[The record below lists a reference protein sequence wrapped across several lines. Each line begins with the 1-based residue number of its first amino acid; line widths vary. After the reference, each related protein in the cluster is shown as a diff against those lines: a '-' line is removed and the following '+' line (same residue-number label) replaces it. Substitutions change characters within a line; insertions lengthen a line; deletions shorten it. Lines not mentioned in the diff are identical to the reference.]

1 MTMLRTGMI
10 LASAAAALLLP
21 ASGPAARNIKAKPDP
36 AACAQARSR
45 GENLPGCPRPDN
57 PDLDTR
63 SGTGGSPPP
72 PGGTPPTSSSSEAPV
87 QGPRDGFMV
96 CPQDPR
102 CPK

>member
-1 MTMLRTGMI
+1 MKFLRTSMI
-10 LASAAAALLLP
+10 LASATAALLLP

-45 GENLPGCPRPDN
+45 GETLPGCPRPDN
-57 PDLDTR
+57 DVLDTR
-63 SGTGGSPPP
+63 SGSGTNP
-72 PGGTPPTSSSSEAPV
+72 PGGPSGTQPNSSRAGP